1 MRTVHRFSLLE
12 TYAPPHSRW
21 PAFALGAL
29 SQGLWVCLLVLLG
42 LIFPERIERSRQW
55 APVYIQLPNMTL
67 LKKEVPRVKLPM
79 PRLPVELA
87 KLQVRI
93 PAPRLIDPPA
103 TPVIAVDPPKVSI
116 SVPVVPQPPAT
127 TLAPKPGPSRSLPE
141 VKTNVFAGS
150 SEVATLK
157 LPAREVQ
164 TGGFGS
170 PNGFGGPVREDGNVV
185 RMGSFGLPP
194 GEGYGNGTGGTKGA
208 RGTVASAGFGN
219 GIATGG
225 SGRSPSG
232 TGAAVARTDTFGVVP
247 VAPTKV
253 TRHEAVQSS
262 TKPVEILFKPQPV
275 YTAEARHLGLE
286 GEVAL
291 SVVFQANGEV
301 QVLGVMSSLGHGL
314 DQAAVQAAKQIR
326 FKPAQRDGQSVDFP
340 ATLRVVFQI
349 AGGKGDLQ

>member
-1 MRTVHRFSLLE
+1 MRLPEPRF
-12 TYAPPHSRW
+12 
-21 PAFALGAL
+21 
-29 SQGLWVCLLVLLG
+29 
-42 LIFPERIERSRQW
+42 
-55 APVYIQLPNMTL
+55 
-67 LKKEVPRVKLPM
+67 
-79 PRLPVELA
+79 PVELA
-87 KLQVRI
+87 KLQVQI
-93 PAPRLIDPPA
+93 PAPRLLDPPA
-103 TPVIAVDPPKVSI
+103 RPILAIDPPKVSI
-116 SVPVVPQPPAT
+116 RVPVVPQPPAT
-127 TLAPKPGPSRSLPE
+127 TLAPNPGPSRSRPE
-141 VKTNVFAGS
+141 VKTNVFAGN

-232 TGAAVARTDTFGVVP
+232 SGAAVVRTDTFGVVP
-247 VAPTKV
+247 VAPAKV
-253 TRHEAVQSS
+253 TRQEAVQSS

-275 YTAEARHLGLE
+275 YTDEARRLGLE

-291 SVVFQANGEV
+291 SVVFQANGEI
-301 QVLGVMSSLGHGL
+301 QVLGVLKGLGHGL
-314 DQAAVQAAKQIR
+314 EQAAVRAAKQIR

-349 AGGKGDLQ
+349 AGGKGDFQ

>member
-1 MRTVHRFSLLE
+1 L
-12 TYAPPHSRW
+12 
-21 PAFALGAL
+21 
-29 SQGLWVCLLVLLG
+29 
-42 LIFPERIERSRQW
+42 
-55 APVYIQLPNMTL
+55 
-67 LKKEVPRVKLPM
+67 
-79 PRLPVELA
+79 
-87 KLQVRI
+87 
-93 PAPRLIDPPA
+93 
-103 TPVIAVDPPKVSI
+103 
-116 SVPVVPQPPAT
+116 
-127 TLAPKPGPSRSLPE
+127 LPE

-170 PNGFGGPVREDGNVV
+170 PNGFGGPVRENGNVV
-185 RMGSFGLPP
+185 RTGSFGLPP

-232 TGAAVARTDTFGVVP
+232 SGAVVQTNAFGVVP
-247 VAPTKV
+247 VAQPKV
-253 TRHEAVQSS
+253 VRQEAVQSS
-262 TKPVEILFKPQPV
+262 TKPVEILFKPHPV
-275 YTAEARHLGLE
+275 YTDEARRLGLE

-301 QVLGVMSSLGHGL
+301 QVLGVLKGLGHGL

-340 ATLRVVFQI
+340 ATLRIVFQI
-349 AGGKGDLQ
+349 AGGCAKEICNGDIHL